1 MFGDHLQAAA
11 QARRRTVVCALSSSS
26 PGKRQFGGFV
36 SLLGTGFSRIRVAMA
51 GGVLLTLAA
60 VALGL
65 GSTWMAPVAADN
77 SVPSVFRPA
86 EKPHIPDDVILSFET
101 A

>member
-1 MFGDHLQAAA
+1 M
-11 QARRRTVVCALSSSS
+11 
-26 PGKRQFGGFV
+26 

-65 GSTWMAPVAADN
+65 GSTWMASGAPDK
-77 SVPSVFRPA
+77 SIVPVFRPA
-86 EKPHIPDDVILSFET
+86 EKPQVRANFGHAPLVFEAT
-101 A
+101 QGQSDSQVKFLAPGA